1 MSRPE
6 PIVLAFEKRHPDARM
21 PELATPGSA
30 GADLHAVMPEGF
42 HAQIVMPGALVIV
55 STGLAVAIPKGW
67 EIQIRPRSGIAA
79 KHGVTV
85 LNTPGTIDADFRGVI
100 GVILINHG
108 KAPFEI
114 KTGDRIAQMVLAEV
128 PAWKGVFVDGLDE
141 TERGAGGFG
150 STGRGDAP

>member
-1 MSRPE
+1 MSNAKQ
-6 PIVLAFEKRHPDARM
+6 ITLFFEKRHPDARM
-21 PELATPGSA
+21 PTLATLGSA

-42 HAQIVMPGALVIV
+42 DVQIVMPGALVIV
-55 STGLAVAIPKGW
+55 STGLAVAIPQGW

-85 LNTPGTIDADFRGVI
+85 LNTPGTIDADFRGVM

-108 KAPFEI
+108 KSPFEI

-128 PAWKGVFVDGLDE
+128 PAWKGVFVDSLDE
-141 TERGAGGFG
+141 TERGEGGFG
-150 STGRGDAP
+150 STGRSG